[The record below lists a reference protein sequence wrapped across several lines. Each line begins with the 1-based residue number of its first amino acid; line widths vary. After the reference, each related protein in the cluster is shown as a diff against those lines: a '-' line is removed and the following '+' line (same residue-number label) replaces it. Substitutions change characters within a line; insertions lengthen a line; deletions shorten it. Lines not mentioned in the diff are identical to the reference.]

1 MNTIEITYRRKAV
14 GLLFAIFLLILL
26 LSAYVSFFTD
36 KYKDTILDK
45 VSLVAGVIFMSYTLY
60 APFKK
65 LLNNQPIIV
74 LADDSIVLNEKKTV
88 VIPKRAIREIE
99 VVHEEEDEYF
109 LHINTE
115 KEHHRIQLTWLHT
128 TPDEMKN
135 LIERY
140 KP

>member
-1 MNTIEITYRRKAV
+1 MNTIEITFRRKSV
-14 GLLFAIFLLILL
+14 GLFFAACVLILL

-36 KYKDTILDK
+36 KYRDSIIDK
-45 VSLVAGVIFMSYTLY
+45 VSLVAGVVFFSYKMY

-65 LLNNQPIIV
+65 LLKKQPIIV

-88 VIPKRAIREIE
+88 AIPKRAIREIE
-99 VVHEEEDEYF
+99 VVHDEEDGYF
-109 LHINTE
+109 LHIKTE
-115 KEHHRIQLTWLHT
+115 KERHKIQLTWLHT